1 MPIASSDIH
10 YRLSGGSSN
19 SDPNASLGGA
29 KSTTTDA
36 GATIFDDVTG
46 AESAAGDTEYRGV
59 YISNEHGSLT
69 YQAPKVWVATDT
81 PSADTDADVALAAEA
96 VNTQMA
102 SIANENTAPTSI
114 TFANTAVSFATGL
127 SIADIPAGQF
137 KGIWLKRVVN
147 AGAAAAA
154 DSFTITCQGDTNP

>member
-19 SDPNASLGGA
+19 SDPAASLGGA

-36 GATIFDDVTG
+36 GATIMPDVTG
-46 AESAAGDTEYRGV
+46 AQSAAGITQYRGV
-59 YISNEHGSLT
+59 YVSNEHGSLT
-69 YQAPKVWVATDT
+69 YQAVKVWKSTA
-81 PSADTDADVALAAEA
+81 PSASGDAADLALAAEA

-102 SIANENTAPTSI
+102 SIGAETTAPSGV

-127 SIADIPAGQF
+127 SIGDIPSTQF
-137 KGIWLKRVVN
+137 KGIWLKRTIT
-147 AGAAAAA
+147 AGTAAAA
-154 DSFTITCQGDTNP
+154 DSFAITAQGDTNP

>member
-1 MPIASSDIH
+1 MAIASSDIH

-19 SDPNASLGGA
+19 SDPTASLGGA

-36 GATIFDDVTG
+36 TTTILPDVTG
-46 AESAAGDTEYRGV
+46 AQSAAGITQYRGV
-59 YISNEHGSLT
+59 VVSNEHGSLT
-69 YQAPKVWVATDT
+69 YQSVKVWISTDT

-102 SIANENTAPTSI
+102 SIGAETTAPTSV
-114 TFANTAVSFATGL
+114 TFANTAVSFASGL
-127 SIADIPAGQF
+127 SIGDIPSTQF
-137 KGIWLKRVVN
+137 KGVWLKRVVT

-154 DSFTITCQGDTNP
+154 DSFTVSAQGDTNP

>member
-19 SDPNASLGGA
+19 SDPTASLGGA

-36 GATIFDDVTG
+36 GSTIFPDVTG
-46 AESAAGDTEYRGV
+46 AQSAAGITQYRGV
-59 YISNEHGSLT
+59 VLSNEHGSLT
-69 YQAPKVWVATDT
+69 WQSVKVWISTDT

-102 SIANENTAPTSI
+102 SIGNETTAPTSV

-127 SIADIPAGQF
+127 SVGDIPASQF
-137 KGIWLKRVVN
+137 KGVWLKRVTT

-154 DSFTITCQGDTNP
+154 DSFTVSAQGDTNP

>member
-10 YRLSGGSSN
+10 YRLSGGAGN
-19 SDPNASLGGA
+19 SDPLASLGGA

-36 GATIFDDVTG
+36 GSTIFPDVSG
-46 AESAAGDTEYRGV
+46 AQSAAGLTSYRGV
-59 YISNEHGSLT
+59 VLSNEHGSLT
-69 YQAPKVWVATDT
+69 YQAPKVWISTDT
-81 PSADTDADVALAAEA
+81 PSADTDSDVALAAEA

-102 SIANENTAPTSI
+102 SIGAETTAPTSV

-127 SIADIPAGQF
+127 ATGDIPAGQF
-137 KGIWLKRVVN
+137 RGVWLKRVVT

-154 DSFTITCQGDTNP
+154 DSFTVSAQGDTNP